1 MTGELV
7 FRGTNAES
15 LRSAVTAGVGVM
27 LVPKSRIPAGLEAWD
42 DGPLPPPPVVYGG
55 VFVREGAANDTL
67 DQLADRF
74 AETLRPATAAPGAA
88 VFATPRVPAVQ
99 GARRSA

>member
-1 MTGELV
+1 
-7 FRGTNAES
+7 
-15 LRSAVTAGVGVM
+15 
-27 LVPKSRIPAGLEAWD
+27 
-42 DGPLPPPPVVYGG
+42 VYGG

-74 AETLRPATAAPGAA
+74 AETLRPAAAAPGAA

>member
-1 MTGELV
+1 MAGELV

-42 DGPLPPPPVVYGG
+42 DGPLPPPPAVYGG
-55 VFVREGAANDTL
+55 VFVREGVVNDTL

-74 AETLRPATAAPGAA
+74 AETLRPAAVPADAA
-88 VFATPRVPAVQ
+88 VIASPRVPAAQ

>member
-1 MTGELV
+1 
-7 FRGTNAES
+7 
-15 LRSAVTAGVGVM
+15 M
-27 LVPKSRIPAGLEAWD
+27 LVPKSRVPAGLEIWD

-55 VFVREGAANDTL
+55 VFVRESAESDTL

-74 AETLRPATAAPGAA
+74 AETLRPAAGAPDAA
-88 VFATPRVPAVQ
+88 VFATPRVPATQ

>member
-1 MTGELV
+1 
-7 FRGTNAES
+7 
-15 LRSAVTAGVGVM
+15 
-27 LVPKSRIPAGLEAWD
+27 
-42 DGPLPPPPVVYGG
+42 VVYGG

-74 AETLRPATAAPGAA
+74 AETLRPVAVAPGAA
-88 VFATPRVPAVQ
+88 VFATPRVPAAQ